1 MKSIC
6 IKFINKET
14 AKYLL
19 EQLNNFEIDSIYF
32 SCKKFKI
39 YHNVIIHFKG
49 NNINYFIKVLSQTL
63 CFIIIDLYEKNII
76 DNLIKSEYFYFE
88 NLERKKIANITYEDL
103 YDTEEAI
110 YSATERFNILYE
122 TLYNYLLLNRSLIFK
137 GFITFRIKKYFE
149 ALLEQIDKSVS
160 KFIVEKEY
168 TEFIS
173 LLRMYINSEKS
184 LCNEVHLIYY
194 NFKPILLDEDKNII
208 NIEEDIL
215 NRKYLSDITFSNN
228 DYTLNTLLN
237 LIPKKINIHLIDE
250 NIDEFINTIKLIF
263 EDRVT
268 FCNNCSICKGYKK
281 SHAVKV

>member
-1 MKSIC
+1 MKSVC
-6 IKFINKET
+6 IKFINKKT
-14 AKYLL
+14 AEYLL
-19 EQLNNFEIDSIYF
+19 EQLNNFEIDNIYF
-32 SCKKFKI
+32 SCRKFKT

-49 NNINYFIKVLSQTL
+49 NNIDCFIKELSQTL
-63 CFIIIDLYEKNII
+63 SLIIIDLYEKNII

-88 NLERKKIANITYEDL
+88 NLERKKIANITFEDL
-103 YDTEEAI
+103 YNTEEAI
-110 YSATERFNILYE
+110 YNTSERFDILYKS
-122 TLYNYLLLNRSLIFK
+122 LYSYLVSNHSLFFK
-137 GFITFRIKKYFE
+137 GFVTFRIKKYFE
-149 ALLEQIDKSVS
+149 SLLEQIDKSVS

-173 LLRMYINSEKS
+173 LLRMYINTENS

-237 LIPKKINIHLIDE
+237 LIPKKITIHLIEE

-268 FCNNCSICKGYKK
+268 FCNDCSICKTYKK
-281 SHAVKV
+281 SHAIKV

>member
-6 IKFINKET
+6 IKFINKKT
-14 AKYLL
+14 AEYLL

-103 YDTEEAI
+103 YNAEEAI
-110 YSATERFNILYE
+110 YSATERFNVLYE

-149 ALLEQIDKSVS
+149 SILEQIDKSVS

-194 NFKPILLDEDKNII
+194 NFKPLLLDEDKNII